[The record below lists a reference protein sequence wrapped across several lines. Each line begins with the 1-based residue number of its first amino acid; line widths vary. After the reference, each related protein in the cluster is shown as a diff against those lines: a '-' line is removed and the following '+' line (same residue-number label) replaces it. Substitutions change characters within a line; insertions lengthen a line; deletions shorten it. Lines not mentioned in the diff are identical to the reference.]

1 MSVTLGN
8 VGGDQG
14 CSRHPT
20 RYRTDPTTENNL
32 PENVNSAET
41 EKPSVKEL
49 DF

>member
-20 RYRTDPTTENNL
+20 RYRTDPTIENNL
-32 PENVNSAET
+32 PENVSSVET